1 MPPLDSLTLPA
12 THRTG
17 VRRKC
22 RPDILREGKCVIQRS
37 DGRLNIRHKR
47 FVILIIIAED
57 QAVLGAILRVPD

>member
-1 MPPLDSLTLPA
+1 
-12 THRTG
+12 
-17 VRRKC
+17 
-22 RPDILREGKCVIQRS
+22 VIQRS